1 MRIVV
6 SGGTGFLGRR
16 LVERLQAEHE
26 VIVLTRRPRTA
37 GEVQWSPGTSD
48 RRWMETVRTAHA
60 VVNLA
65 GESIAGGRW
74 TAARKKKIVDS
85 RITATRAIVEA
96 IKSATHPLVLIN
108 ASAIGFYGDRG
119 DEPMTEQS
127 SPGDD
132 FLARLCTAWE
142 AEALTVADRCRVVLL
157 RSGMVLAK
165 DGGALPQLALPFRL
179 FVGGPVGS
187 GRQYLSWVHLDD
199 WVELARWALT
209 SDTVAGP
216 LNLTAPEPVT
226 NGEFA
231 RTLGRALRRPAI
243 MPAPAFAL
251 RLLLG
256 EMADAMVLGGQRV
269 LPAKA
274 QSLGFAFRYPRLDAA
289 LAAIY
294 GRA

>member
-6 SGGTGFLGRR
+6 TGGTGVLGRA

-37 GEVQWSPGTSD
+37 GEVQWSPGSSD
-48 RRWMETVRTAHA
+48 RKWIQTVHTAQA

-65 GESIAGGRW
+65 GESIAGRRW
-74 TAARKKKIVDS
+74 TAARKKKIYDS
-85 RITATRAIVEA
+85 RITATQAISEA
-96 IKSATHPLVLIN
+96 IASAPHPLVLVN

-119 DEPMTEQS
+119 DEPITEQS
-127 SPGDD
+127 TAGDD

-142 AEALTVADRCRVVLL
+142 AEALKVADRTRVVLL

-187 GRQYLSWVHLDD
+187 GQQYLSWIHLDD
-199 WVELARWALT
+199 WVELARWAVV

-226 NGEFA
+226 NGAFA

-251 RLLLG
+251 RVLLG

-274 QSLGFAFRYPRLDAA
+274 QSLGFRFGYPRLDAA
-289 LAAIY
+289 LSAIY